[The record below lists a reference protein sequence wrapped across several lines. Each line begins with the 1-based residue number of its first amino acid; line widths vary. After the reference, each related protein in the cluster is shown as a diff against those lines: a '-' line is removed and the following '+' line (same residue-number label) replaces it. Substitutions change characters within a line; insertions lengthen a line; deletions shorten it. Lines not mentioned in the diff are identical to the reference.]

1 MKTKLI
7 PYRAG
12 FTNVYFLIENGNILL
27 IDTGSR
33 KLETRILKF
42 ITSRGYR
49 PEDLKLIFLT
59 HTHYDHA
66 GSVAALKKLTG
77 AKIIVHE
84 SEANYLVEGF
94 TSIPKGT
101 NPLFRFISKMGK
113 MKRVEPRIAW
123 YEQTRADI
131 LFQEN
136 LSLNDFGFN
145 AEIFHSPGHTIGS
158 SSLISG
164 ENVFVGDD
172 IFNLRGNFYPGFAD
186 DEEALRETWKKF
198 SELDVK
204 WFYPAHGKRISKDKW
219 LKYAFRKNLL

>member
-7 PYRAG
+7 PFRAG
-12 FTNVYFLIENGNILL
+12 FTNVYFLIENRNILL

-33 KLETRILKF
+33 KLEKRILKC
-42 ITSRGYR
+42 ITSHGYR
-49 PEDLKLIFLT
+49 PGDIKLIFLT

-77 AKIIVHE
+77 AQTIVHE
-84 SEANYLVEGF
+84 SEANCLVKGF
-94 TSIPKGT
+94 TPIPKGT
-101 NPLFRFISKMGK
+101 NTLFKFISKMGK
-113 MKRVEPRIAW
+113 MRRVEPKIAR
-123 YEQTRADI
+123 YEHTRADI
-131 LFQEN
+131 LFDEN
-136 LSLNDFGFN
+136 LSLNDLGFS

-172 IFNLRGNFYPGFAD
+172 IFNLRGNYYPGFAD
-186 DEEALRETWKKF
+186 NELTLRKTWKKF

-204 WFYPAHGKRISKDKW
+204 WIYPGHGKRISKDEW
-219 LKYAFRKNLL
+219 LKYAGRKNLV